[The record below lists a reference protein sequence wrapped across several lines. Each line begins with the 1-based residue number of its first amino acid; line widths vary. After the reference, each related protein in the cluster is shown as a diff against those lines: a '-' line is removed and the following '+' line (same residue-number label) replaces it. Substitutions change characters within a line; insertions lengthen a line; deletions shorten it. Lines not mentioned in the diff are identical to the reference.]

1 MRINIL
7 LLLIFAIGFTYNL
20 DAQSKLNEG
29 TAKAALSKIFELS
42 KEQNYPALASLLLY
56 EEGKELRSYN
66 YSVKEEKKLVSRNGK
81 RIKAYLNL
89 SDSYEYN
96 IIKFGKLFNNPSAE
110 LKVQFK
116 SGDQKL
122 TISFI
127 FIELSGKIFL
137 ADFK

>member
-1 MRINIL
+1 MRNNIL

-56 EEGKELRSYN
+56 EEGKELRSYD

>member
-56 EEGKELRSYN
+56 EKGKELRSYD

>member
-29 TAKAALSKIFELS
+29 TAKAALSKIFDLS